1 MPNLPIDEYTSKT
14 GLQYFWGRIK
24 NIFATK
30 TELGNKVDKVAGK
43 GLSTE
48 DYTTAEQTKLSGI
61 AAGAEQNIIISVS
74 VNGSDVAPQNRN
86 IALSIPVSVSQL
98 TNDSGYQ
105 TASQVASAIA
115 QAIGQITTISFNFDY
130 SSFGDLPTPG
140 VEGTIYFIPDSS
152 GTSPNTY
159 TEYVWSSSQNK
170 YEEIG
175 AATIDVSALW
185 AKDELVAITTQE
197 IDTILAG

>member
-1 MPNLPIDEYTSKT
+1 MPNLPVDEYTSKT

-30 TELGNKVDKVAGK
+30 TELGGKVDKVAGK

-61 AAGAEQNIIISVS
+61 EAGAEENIIISVS
-74 VNGSDVAPQNRN
+74 VNGSDVPPSNRN
-86 IALSIPVSVSQL
+86 IALTIPINVSQL

-130 SSFGDLPTPG
+130 SSFEDLPTPG

-175 AATIDVSALW
+175 AATIDVSSLW
-185 AKDELVAITTQE
+185 AKNELVAITTQE

>member
-1 MPNLPIDEYTSKT
+1 MPNPIDEYTSKT

-30 TELGNKVDKVAGK
+30 TELGGKVDKVAGK
-43 GLSTE
+43 GLSEE
-48 DYTTAEQTKLSGI
+48 DYTSTEKTKLGGI

-86 IALSIPVSVSQL
+86 IALSIPVRVSEL

-105 TASQVASAIA
+105 TSAQVASAIA

-130 SSFGDLPTPG
+130 SRFEDLPATG
-140 VEGTIYFIPDSS
+140 TEGTIYFIPDSS

-185 AKDELVAITTQE
+185 AKDELVAITTAE